1 LPAPWVAGEPHDS
14 LRRPLSETS
23 AEHLFQRK
31 AMSMTQVLID
41 EHRESAPGAPLY
53 ELKGVTRTFTK
64 GGVTVNALRGIDL
77 AIARGETVSL
87 EGPSGS
93 GKSTLLQL
101 LGALD
106 SPSSGQIR
114 FAGRSLEDESDS
126 ALTDIRSRE
135 IGFVFQQFNLIPTLS
150 AEENVAIA
158 MVPRESSHEKRI
170 ARASDL
176 LGQVGLAHRLGHL
189 PSRLSGGEQQRV
201 AIARAL
207 VNSPE
212 VIIAD
217 EPTGNLDSTNANEFM
232 ALLDDLQ
239 RQFGVTIIIA
249 THDEDVASNTRRR
262 IRIRD
267 GSIASDTQQSDD

>member
-1 LPAPWVAGEPHDS
+1 MTQALVDDNARADSGEP
-14 LRRPLSETS
+14 
-23 AEHLFQRK
+23 
-31 AMSMTQVLID
+31 
-41 EHRESAPGAPLY
+41 LY
-53 ELKGVTRTFTK
+53 SLKGVTRSFSR

-77 AIARGETVSL
+77 DIARGETVSL

-93 GKSTLLQL
+93 GKTTLLQL

-106 SPSSGQIR
+106 SPTSGQIR
-114 FAGRSLEDESDS
+114 FAGRSLEDESDTV
-126 ALTDIRSRE
+126 LTEIRSRE

-158 MVPRESSHEKRI
+158 MVPRESSHVKRI

-207 VNSPE
+207 ANSPE

-217 EPTGNLDSTNANEFM
+217 EPTGNLDSTNAGEFL

-249 THDEDVASNTRRR
+249 THDDDVAAHTGRR

-267 GSIASDTQQSDD
+267 GSIASDTTKEI

>member
-1 LPAPWVAGEPHDS
+1 MTQVVVDDSPKSSAGEP
-14 LRRPLSETS
+14 
-23 AEHLFQRK
+23 
-31 AMSMTQVLID
+31 
-41 EHRESAPGAPLY
+41 LY
-53 ELKGVTRTFTK
+53 SLKGVTRSFSK

-77 AIARGETVSL
+77 DIARGETVSL

-93 GKSTLLQL
+93 GKTTLLQL

-106 SPSSGQIR
+106 SPTSGQIR

-126 ALTDIRSRE
+126 VLTDIRSRE

-158 MVPRESSHEKRI
+158 MVPRESSHVKRI
-170 ARASDL
+170 ARANEL

-207 VNSPE
+207 ANAPE

-217 EPTGNLDSTNANEFM
+217 EPTGNLDSTNAGEFL

-249 THDEDVASNTRRR
+249 THDEDVAAHTGRR

-267 GSIASDTQQSDD
+267 GAIASDTTKPV